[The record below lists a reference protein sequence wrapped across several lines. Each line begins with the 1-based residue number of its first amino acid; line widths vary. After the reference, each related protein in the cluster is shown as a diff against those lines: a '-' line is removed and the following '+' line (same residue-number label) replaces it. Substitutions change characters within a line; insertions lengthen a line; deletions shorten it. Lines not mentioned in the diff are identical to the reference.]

1 MKGHWTIV
9 TYCVIVQVILFDVN
23 SARYKI
29 EEWRSEL
36 WDLAHV
42 GIPDSDT
49 ESQDSLIFSQLTC
62 WFISEVSACNIIH
75 YYNYICTSSQHMS
88 WYVLF
93 FQFRSRIP
101 GPRPM
106 ITTHF
111 HEWQAGLGLVLLRMK
126 HVDVATIFTTHAT
139 LLGRYLC
146 AANLDFYN
154 NLPYVSNCT
163 YMY

>member
-1 MKGHWTIV
+1 M

-62 WFISEVSACNIIH
+62 WFISEVTSYFYYSIIIFIA
-75 YYNYICTSSQHMS
+75 YISIYVVSTFCFSSFVQG
-88 WYVLF
+88 F
-93 FQFRSRIP
+93 
-101 GPRPM
+101 
-106 ITTHF
+106 
-111 HEWQAGLGLVLLRMK
+111 LG
-126 HVDVATIFTTHAT
+126 HV
-139 LLGRYLC
+139 
-146 AANLDFYN
+146 
-154 NLPYVSNCT
+154 P
-163 YMY
+163 